1 MGLDMYLLR
10 KTYVKNWGNEN
21 KYQVTVLVN
30 GKPANVD
37 PKRISYIEEEF
48 GYWRKANHIHK
59 WFVDNVQNKVDD
71 CGTYYVSREQL
82 SELAGI
88 CRQVLNDPETASQ
101 WLPTANGFFFGSTEY
116 DEYYMNDVQDTLR
129 ICEEA
134 VNSPDDGSSSFYYH
148 SSW

>member
-10 KTYVKNWGNEN
+10 KTYVKNWGDE
-21 KYQVTVLVN
+21 KWQVNVTRE
-30 GKPANVD
+30 GKPTHID
-37 PKRISYIEEEF
+37 SKRISYIEEEF

-71 CGTYYVSREQL
+71 CETYYVSRDQL
-82 SELAGI
+82 SELAEV
-88 CRQVLNDPETASQ
+88 CRQVLNDPQTASQ
-101 WLPTANGFFFGSTEY
+101 LLPTANGFFFGSTEY
-116 DEYYMNDVQDTLR
+116 DEYYMNDVQDTLK

-134 VNSPDDGSSSFYYH
+134 LNSPKDNSFSFYYH